1 VDHRQNGIAERNG
14 HLFLLMADDVQVT
27 ETSSYQEV
35 IDILTKNQ
43 PFDLLLMDLS
53 MPGMRPEEG
62 LARLCDSRPIFF
74 D

>member
-1 VDHRQNGIAERNG
+1 
-14 HLFLLMADDVQVT
+14 MADDVQVT

-53 MPGMRPEEG
+53 MPGMRPEEA
-62 LARLCDSRPIFF
+62 LARLRDSRPIFF